1 MKINEGEKAP
11 DLSLPADDGSTV
23 SLKSLAGKNIVLF
36 FYPKD
41 ATPG

>member
-1 MKINEGEKAP
+1 LLKVGDPAP
-11 DLSLPADDGSTV
+11 EFALPADDGSTV
-23 SLKSLAGKNIVLF
+23 VLRDFRGKHVILW